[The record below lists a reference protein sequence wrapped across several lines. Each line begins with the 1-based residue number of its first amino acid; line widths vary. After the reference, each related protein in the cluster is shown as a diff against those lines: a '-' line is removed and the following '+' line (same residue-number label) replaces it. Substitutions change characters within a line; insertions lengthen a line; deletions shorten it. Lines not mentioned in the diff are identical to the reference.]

1 MTDRPILF
9 TGPMVR
15 AILDG
20 RKTVTRR
27 LVTGHDVIEER
38 DDGTPWPYY
47 TTWSHGDDGSP
58 WMACPYG
65 VPGDRLWVRETWQ
78 IFDPH
83 PDGDRGPVGAD
94 RLARG
99 QRAPWDGVV
108 NENGANERAI
118 EWVAAYRAD
127 GEVEHPVHGKAL
139 WRSPRY
145 MPRWASRITIDVI
158 SVRVERLHAITEED
172 ASREGVEYMDGLLDE
187 ADLCRVAKAM
197 GAMATDSRVWFAC
210 LWDSLNAKRAPW
222 ASDPWVWRVEF
233 RRAVTP

>member
-38 DDGTPWPYY
+38 DDGTPWPYS

-58 WMACPYG
+58 WQACPYG
-65 VPGDRLWVRETWQ
+65 VPGDRLWVKETFAERVD
-78 IFDPH
+78 IDGKDP
-83 PDGDRGPVGAD
+83 A
-94 RLARG
+94 
-99 QRAPWDGVV
+99 QRARAKHYLMFKA
-108 NENGANERAI
+108 NGDDPRDPDNFHTWGR
-118 EWVAAYRAD
+118 
-127 GEVEHPVHGKAL
+127 

-145 MPRWASRITIDVI
+145 MPRWASRLTLDVV
-158 SVRVERLHAITEED
+158 SVRVERLQAITEKD
-172 ASREGVEYMDGLLDE
+172 ARAEGVAVAPVALASGATHRQVF
-187 ADLCRVAKAM
+187 AD
-197 GAMATDSRVWFAC
+197 

-233 RRAVTP
+233 RRAVRP

>member
-1 MTDRPILF
+1 MTDRPIIF
-9 TGPMVR
+9 GAPMIR
-15 AILDG
+15 AIFDG

-65 VPGDRLWVRETWQ
+65 VPGDWLWVRETWRYHSWADVLPRLPW
-78 IFDPH
+78 IMYAADGAH
-83 PDGDRGPVGAD
+83 RLCERIPDDWRERV
-94 RLARG
+94 
-99 QRAPWDGVV
+99 RAVRVALSASKNMAIDGV
-108 NENGANERAI
+108 ARD
-118 EWVAAYRAD
+118 RR
-127 GEVEHPVHGKAL
+127 

-145 MPRWASRITIDVI
+145 MPRWASRLTLDVV

-172 ASREGVEYMDGLLDE
+172 AIREGVRP
-187 ADLCRVAKAM
+187 ADAL
-197 GAMATDSRVWFAC
+197 MAGTYRQAFAD

-222 ASDPWVWRVEF
+222 ASDPWVWRIEF
-233 RRAVTP
+233 RRAVQP

>member
-38 DDGTPWPYY
+38 DDGTPWPYC

-58 WMACPYG
+58 WQACPYG
-65 VPGDRLWVRETWQ
+65 VPGDRLWVKETFAERVD
-78 IFDPH
+78 IDGKDP
-83 PDGDRGPVGAD
+83 A
-94 RLARG
+94 
-99 QRAPWDGVV
+99 QRARAKHYLMFKA
-108 NENGANERAI
+108 NGDDPRDPDNFHTWGR
-118 EWVAAYRAD
+118 
-127 GEVEHPVHGKAL
+127 

-172 ASREGVEYMDGLLDE
+172 ARAEGVRELPLQEGQAGAWWT
-187 ADLCRVAKAM
+187 ADPSASLAAPDPVLAFCK
-197 GAMATDSRVWFAC
+197 

-233 RRAVTP
+233 RQEVTP

>member
-58 WMACPYG
+58 WQACPYG
-65 VPGDRLWVRETWQ
+65 VPGDRLWVRETWRYH
-78 IFDPH
+78 DWTN
-83 PDGDRGPVGAD
+83 DG
-94 RLARG
+94 L
-99 QRAPWDGVV
+99 PW
-108 NENGANERAI
+108 I
-118 EWVAAYRAD
+118 AYAAD
-127 GEVEHPVHGKAL
+127 GCHRLCESIPDEWSDRVEDVWATLSDQKNTAIDGAARDRR
-139 WRSPRY
+139 WRPSIFL
-145 MPRWASRITIDVI
+145 PRWASRLTLDVV
-158 SVRVERLHAITEED
+158 SVRVERLQAITEKD
-172 ASREGVEYMDGLLDE
+172 ARAEGVAVAPVALASGATHRQVF
-187 ADLCRVAKAM
+187 AD
-197 GAMATDSRVWFAC
+197 

-222 ASDPWVWRVEF
+222 ASDPWVWRIEF
-233 RRAVTP
+233 RRAVQP

>member
-9 TGPMVR
+9 SAPMIR

-47 TTWSHGDDGSP
+47 TTWGHGDDGSP

-65 VPGDRLWVRETWQ
+65 VPGDRLWVKETFAERVD
-78 IFDPH
+78 IDGKDP
-83 PDGDRGPVGAD
+83 A
-94 RLARG
+94 
-99 QRAPWDGVV
+99 QRS
-108 NENGANERAI
+108 RAKH
-118 EWVAAYRAD
+118 YLMFKAD
-127 GEVEHPVHGKAL
+127 GEDPRDPDNFHTWGR

-145 MPRWASRITIDVI
+145 MPRWASRLTLDVV
-158 SVRVERLHAITEED
+158 SVRVERLHEITEED
-172 ASREGVEYMDGLLDE
+172 ARAEGVRELPLQEGKAGAWWT
-187 ADLCRVAKAM
+187 ADPSASLAAPDPVLAFRK
-197 GAMATDSRVWFAC
+197 

-222 ASDPWVWRVEF
+222 DSNPWVWRIEF
-233 RRAVTP
+233 RRVVQP

>member
-58 WMACPYG
+58 WQACPYG
-65 VPGDRLWVRETWQ
+65 VPGDRLWVRETWRYHDWTNDGLPW
-78 IFDPH
+78 IAYAADGCH
-83 PDGDRGPVGAD
+83 RLCESIPDEWSDRVEDVWATLSD
-94 RLARG
+94 QKNTAI
-99 QRAPWDGVV
+99 DGV
-108 NENGANERAI
+108 ARD
-118 EWVAAYRAD
+118 RR
-127 GEVEHPVHGKAL
+127 
-139 WRSPRY
+139 WRPSIFL
-145 MPRWASRITIDVI
+145 PRWASRLTLDV
-158 SVRVERLHAITEED
+158 VRVQVERLQAITEED
-172 ASREGVEYMDGLLDE
+172 ANREGVEYMDGLLDE
-187 ADLCRVAKAM
+187 SDLCRVAKEM

-210 LWDSLNAKRAPW
+210 LWDRLNASRAPW
-222 ASDPWVWRVEF
+222 DSDPWVWRVEF
-233 RRAVTP
+233 RRVVTP

>member
-58 WMACPYG
+58 WQACPYG
-65 VPGDRLWVRETWQ
+65 VPGDRLWVKETFAERVD
-78 IFDPH
+78 IDGKDP
-83 PDGDRGPVGAD
+83 A
-94 RLARG
+94 
-99 QRAPWDGVV
+99 QRARAKHYLMFKA
-108 NENGANERAI
+108 NGDDPRDPDNFHTWGR
-118 EWVAAYRAD
+118 
-127 GEVEHPVHGKAL
+127 

-145 MPRWASRITIDVI
+145 MPRWASRLTLDVV
-158 SVRVERLHAITEED
+158 SVRVERLHEITEED
-172 ASREGVEYMDGLLDE
+172 ASREGVEHMDGLLDE

-222 ASDPWVWRVEF
+222 ASDPWVWRIEF
-233 RRAVTP
+233 RRAVQP